1 MEAII
6 KKGYAR
12 ESALILVFLE
22 WTSGARNMG
31 ITTLDQQASSVLW
44 VLTWSY
50 AAWSLFS
57 EKSSFKISQNGGLKD
72 AYLPSGD
79 LCVHITL
86 KGIYSRKV
94 DGNLIDKYV
103 PKQRK
108 WMEQNVRSGKSRE
121 NSGQV
126 QKQTRKRVNW
136 DAFMVSVEFSF
147 LYFILKI
154 LVNQQ

>member
-57 EKSSFKISQNGGLKD
+57 EKSSFKIS
-72 AYLPSGD
+72 
-79 LCVHITL
+79 
-86 KGIYSRKV
+86 
-94 DGNLIDKYV
+94 
-103 PKQRK
+103 
-108 WMEQNVRSGKSRE
+108 
-121 NSGQV
+121 
-126 QKQTRKRVNW
+126 
-136 DAFMVSVEFSF
+136 
-147 LYFILKI
+147 
-154 LVNQQ
+154 